1 MSSIAETETYD
12 VDPGFADRARLNQGL
27 LTAALK
33 PRYDFVVCGAGSS
46 GSVIA
51 RRLAEN
57 PDVSVLLVEAGGDDD
72 APDVVVPDRWVAN
85 FGSERSWNF
94 VTTPNPQ
101 LNYRSVPWA
110 MGKLLGGG
118 SSINVMAWARGHRDD
133 WDLFAEEGR
142 DKSWSYESVLDIY
155 RSIEDWHGAP
165 DPAYRGSGGP
175 VFVQPAPDPNPLA
188 PAAIDAARSVGIPTY
203 PHPNGQLMEVAAG
216 AAIGDVRIRNGK
228 RESVF
233 RSYTFPLMDRGN
245 LTVLTHALVARVLFK
260 GATAVGVEL
269 VHRGTAHQI
278 AATTEVVLSLGAI
291 NTPKVLLQSGVGD
304 EDELRRFN
312 IPTVR
317 HLPGVGCNLQDH
329 VAFDCIWEYR
339 KAESPRNNMAEAV
352 VFGQTTA
359 GLSHPDVFAW
369 QVEVPNST
377 PVNVSQFGLPD
388 AGWTL
393 LGAIA
398 NPKSRGR
405 VRLSGPNPTDSP
417 VIDAN
422 LLSHPDDMKA
432 AIACVQW
439 CREIGNAAP
448 LRPYVKR
455 EVMPGNLKGAEL
467 GNFVRNAATTFHHQS
482 CTAKMGHDEMSVV
495 NGKLE
500 VHGIENLRIA
510 DASIMPQITIGN
522 TMAPC
527 VVIGERAAHLLKE
540 RHDL

>member
-1 MSSIAETETYD
+1 MPSETETYD
-12 VDPGFADRARLNQGL
+12 VDAGFADRARLNQGL

-33 PRYDFVVCGAGSS
+33 PHYDFVVCGAGSS

-57 PDVSVLLVEAGGDDD
+57 PEVSVLLVEAGGDDD
-72 APDVVVPDRWVAN
+72 TADVVVPDRWVAN
-85 FGSERSWNF
+85 LGSERSWDF
-94 VTTPNPQ
+94 VTTPNPHI
-101 LNYRSVPWA
+101 NYRSVPWA
-110 MGKLLGGG
+110 MGKVLGGG

-155 RSIEDWHGAP
+155 RRIEDWHGAP
-165 DPAYRGSGGP
+165 DPAYRGAGGP

-188 PAAIDAARSVGIPTY
+188 PATIDAARSVGIPTY
-203 PHPNGQLMEVAAG
+203 PHPNGQLMEAGSG
-216 AAIGDVRIRNGK
+216 AAIGDVLIRNSK
-228 RESVF
+228 RQSVF

-245 LTVLTHALVARVLFK
+245 LTVLTHALVARVLFE

-269 VHRGTAHQI
+269 IHRGRAHQI

-304 EDELRRFN
+304 ENELRRFN
-312 IPTVR
+312 IPTVH
-317 HLPGVGCNLQDH
+317 HLRGVGCNLQDH
-329 VAFDCIWEYR
+329 VSFDCIWEYR
-339 KAESPRNNMAEAV
+339 KAESPHNNMSEAV
-352 VFGQTTA
+352 VFGQTGA
-359 GLSHPDVFAW
+359 GLNHPDVFTW
-369 QVEVPNST
+369 QVEVPHST
-377 PVNVSQFGLPD
+377 PVNISQFGLPD

-393 LGAIA
+393 HGAIA
-398 NPKSRGR
+398 HPKSRGR

-417 VIDAN
+417 VIEVN
-422 LLSHPDDMKA
+422 MLSHCDDMKA

-455 EVMPGNLKGAEL
+455 EVMPGNLTGAEL
-467 GNFVRNAATTFHHQS
+467 SNFVRNAATTFHHQS
-482 CTAKMGHDEMSVV
+482 GTAKMGHDEMSVV

-500 VHGIENLRIA
+500 VHGIQNLCIA

-527 VVIGERAAHLLKE
+527 VVIGERAAQLLKE
-540 RHDL
+540 RHQL